1 LLSAAARP
9 RPACVLDGR
18 VHSTITV
25 ADAPRNAPALPGHG
39 AANRCDGDY
48 VLNADG
54 AGAADATVSL
64 PLPSRARGPGAL
76 RACDPYADPT
86 PEMVDAGVAVLSTSG
101 AVEGQLH
108 SDDLL
113 VAEIF
118 RQCCWQLPHEL
129 NKGGQFFP
137 DVRAIPQKRREV
149 NFFDTIKVAT

>member
-1 LLSAAARP
+1 MSPGPCRLVACLSRG
-9 RPACVLDGR
+9 PACSRPLRAHARRGYWTVEC
-18 VHSTITV
+18 TPPITV

-64 PLPSRARGPGAL
+64 PLPSRARGVGAL

-101 AVEGQLH
+101 AVEGQLP

-118 RQCCWQLPHEL
+118 QAMLLAAPA
-129 NKGGQFFP
+129 
-137 DVRAIPQKRREV
+137 RAQ
-149 NFFDTIKVAT
+149 

>member
-1 LLSAAARP
+1 
-9 RPACVLDGR
+9 
-18 VHSTITV
+18 
-25 ADAPRNAPALPGHG
+25 
-39 AANRCDGDY
+39 
-48 VLNADG
+48 
-54 AGAADATVSL
+54 
-64 PLPSRARGPGAL
+64 
-76 RACDPYADPT
+76 
-86 PEMVDAGVAVLSTSG
+86 MVDAGVAVLSTSG
-101 AVEGQLH
+101 AVEGQLP